1 MPGIIL
7 ILMGL
12 FVGALHG
19 VFRRIPNQGIT
30 SGQIV
35 SLERAANPERGR
47 TRYAAWVEYEVN
59 GIMYAVK
66 SKICSSTFY
75 TGQRVRVAYNQAD
88 PQVSYILPQMKIYL
102 IMAAFIVAGI
112 AVLIQIWV

>member
-35 SLERAANPERGR
+35 SLERAANPER
-47 TRYAAWVEYEVN
+47 
-59 GIMYAVK
+59 
-66 SKICSSTFY
+66 
-75 TGQRVRVAYNQAD
+75 
-88 PQVSYILPQMKIYL
+88 
-102 IMAAFIVAGI
+102 
-112 AVLIQIWV
+112 